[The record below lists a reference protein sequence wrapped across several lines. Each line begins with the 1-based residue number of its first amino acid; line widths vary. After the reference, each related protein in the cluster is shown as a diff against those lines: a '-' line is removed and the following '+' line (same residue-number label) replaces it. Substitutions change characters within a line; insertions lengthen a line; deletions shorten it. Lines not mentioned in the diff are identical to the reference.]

1 MSYTGTASSHPQ
13 SVHVDPQLRKVL
25 VATDLAPS
33 SEKAV
38 RYAAALAR
46 RYGSK
51 FYLMNVVSSLG
62 YTIVGPQSLTLA
74 SDLALRDARHLD
86 SELAAAGFF
95 DHCEHQVIVK
105 TGEVWSEVQSVI
117 EREKIDLLVVGTHS
131 RGGLAKV
138 VLGSVAEQIFRH
150 ASCPVLTVGPYSPRR
165 EDAIVSD
172 ATRPLLFA
180 TDFSSESMAALPYAI
195 SYVNRRN
202 CQLILMHVH
211 SPVPEV
217 IENRWYTAADVV
229 EMAKKAKEIAHQKLL
244 ALVAPG
250 ELKQEPLAI
259 VRTGAVEDAIVQTAD
274 ELHALGIAIGLKP
287 HGDVA
292 THLRWSTAYNIVCRA
307 TCPVLTVRS

>member
-1 MSYTGTASSHPQ
+1 
-13 SVHVDPQLRKVL
+13 LRTVL

-33 SEKAV
+33 SDKAV

-62 YTIVGPQSLTLA
+62 YTIAGPQAAATA
-74 SDLALRDARHLD
+74 ADLALREARQKDA
-86 SELAAAGFF
+86 ELKAAGYF
-95 DHCEHQVIVK
+95 DHCEHQVVVV

-117 EREKIDLLVVGTHS
+117 EQEKIDLLVVGTHS

-150 ASCPVLTVGPYSPRR
+150 ASCPVLTVGPHSPRQ
-165 EDAIVSD
+165 EDTIVSD
-172 ATRPLLFA
+172 STRPILFA
-180 TDFSSESMAALPYAI
+180 TDFSTESMAALPYAI
-195 SYVNRRN
+195 SYANRRN
-202 CQLILMHVH
+202 CQLVLMHVH
-211 SPVPEV
+211 PPVPEV
-217 IENRWYTAADVV
+217 IGNRWYTAGDVV
-229 EMAKKAKEIAHQKLL
+229 EMGKKAKDIAKQKLL
-244 ALVAPG
+244 ALIAPN
-250 ELKQEPLAI
+250 ELKQKPVAI
-259 VRTGAVEDAIVQTAD
+259 VRTGVVEEAIVQTAD

-292 THLRWSTAYNIVCRA
+292 AHLRWSTAYNIVCRA